1 MKGIACT
8 TLYGNKK
15 IIPEN
20 ELSFRPAAY
29 AFITRGNSIL
39 VLNTLH
45 TKKFCLPGGGVD
57 IGETIEQ
64 SLRREIKEETGIEVT
79 IKKFI
84 AFREN
89 FFYFDPTRKAWHGIA
104 FFYECEQTAGKLH
117 KHGATNDDD
126 ALRPEWL
133 DINELSKKDFQGIEA
148 AMFEDWKKMRQQNQ
162 QKVAAKPETAFLQ
175 REIGGGHDAHK
186 KRAQK

>member
-8 TLYGNKK
+8 TLYGEKK

-29 AFITRGNSIL
+29 GFITRGNSIL
-39 VLNTLH
+39 VLTTVH
-45 TKKFCLPGGGVD
+45 TKKFCLPGGGLD

-84 AFREN
+84 GFREN
-89 FFYFDPTRKAWHGIA
+89 FFYFDPTRRAWHGIA
-104 FFYECEQTAGKLH
+104 FFYACEPASSNLLKKGESRDEDVLK
-117 KHGATNDDD
+117 
-126 ALRPEWL
+126 PEWL
-133 DINELSKKDFQGIEA
+133 DIAELSKKDFQGIEA
-148 AMFEDWKKMRQQNQ
+148 AMFEDWKKMRQRE
-162 QKVAAKPETAFLQ
+162 KVGAPTF
-175 REIGGGHDAHK
+175 RRHEIGK
-186 KRAQK
+186 QTQK